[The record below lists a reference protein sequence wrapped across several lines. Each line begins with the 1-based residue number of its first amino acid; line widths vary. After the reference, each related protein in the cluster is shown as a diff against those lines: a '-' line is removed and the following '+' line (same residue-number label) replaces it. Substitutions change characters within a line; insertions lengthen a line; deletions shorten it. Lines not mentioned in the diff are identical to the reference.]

1 MGTRKP
7 EDIRS
12 VALVSHGGAGKTSLA
27 EAMCFDAG
35 VTTRMGKVEDRNTV
49 SDFDPEEQ
57 KRQISISTSLLTL
70 PHGGKTLYV
79 LDTPGFADF
88 SGELLSALRAV
99 DSAVLIVSGVHG
111 VEVQSRKAWDDAEA
125 VGIPVLVAVSRMDR
139 EHADYAK
146 TLEDLREALSDRVV
160 PLYLPIGQEASFRG
174 VVDVLRGKAYTYKG
188 DGSKAFSEGPVPAE
202 MADAV
207 AKARETLV
215 ERIVEADDE
224 VMMRYLD
231 GEEIGTEELLGVLR
245 KAVLNR
251 LVFPTLPFSGPANV
265 GVFQLLDT
273 LVEVLPSPLEMKPR
287 RALKGEETVE
297 VAPSLS
303 APFSALCFKVQVD
316 PYVGKLSYI
325 RVFSGRMTSDQT
337 VYNLSRGEEERIS
350 SFRLMKGKE
359 SEETKEIVV
368 GDVLTL
374 PKLEST
380 VVGDT
385 LGAKGLPFRFPP
397 IEFPRPVYSL
407 AVLPKSRADEDKL
420 GNAMHKILEEDK
432 TLQFVKNPETNDSV
446 FSGMG
451 DMHLEIMLS
460 RIRERYKVELDTKTP
475 KVPYRETI
483 KKVAKAQ
490 GKHKKQTGGRGQYGD
505 VWFELAPR
513 ERGTGITF
521 EDRVVGGVVPKQYIP
536 AAEKGLR
543 EAAARGVL
551 AGYPAVDFNCAI
563 YDGSYHDVDSSEM
576 AFKIAASKAFKKAF
590 VDAAPILVEPIM
602 NVVVTVPEDCL
613 GDVMGDFNGA
623 RRGRIM
629 GIDSEGKLQVA
640 RAQVPL
646 AEMFRYAIVLR
657 SMTSGRGTFTME
669 FSHYEEVPAEIAK
682 KVIAA
687 AQAERQEEEEE

>member
-1 MGTRKP
+1 MEFMGTRKP

-337 VYNLSRGEEERIS
+337 VHNLSRGEEERIS

-551 AGYPAVDFNCAI
+551 AGYPAVDFNCATTTAPTTTWTPRKWP
-563 YDGSYHDVDSSEM
+563 SRSPPRRPSRRPSSM
-576 AFKIAASKAFKKAF
+576 
-590 VDAAPILVEPIM
+590 PP
-602 NVVVTVPEDCL
+602 
-613 GDVMGDFNGA
+613 
-623 RRGRIM
+623 
-629 GIDSEGKLQVA
+629 
-640 RAQVPL
+640 
-646 AEMFRYAIVLR
+646 R
-657 SMTSGRGTFTME
+657 SWWSP
-669 FSHYEEVPAEIAK
+669 S
-682 KVIAA
+682 
-687 AQAERQEEEEE
+687 

>member
-202 MADAV
+202 MADAD

-265 GVFQLLDT
+265 GVFQLLYT

-325 RVFSGRMTSDQT
+325 RVNSGSLTSDNT
-337 VYNLSRGEEERIS
+337 IYNVNKGEEERIS
-350 SFRLMKGKE
+350 SFKFMTGKDGKT
-359 SEETKEIVV
+359 S
-368 GDVLTL
+368 
-374 PKLEST
+374 
-380 VVGDT
+380 
-385 LGAKGLPFRFPP
+385 R
-397 IEFPRPVYSL
+397 RSL
-407 AVLPKSRADEDKL
+407 WGTSSRSPSSRAQ
-420 GNAMHKILEEDK
+420 M
-432 TLQFVKNPETNDSV
+432 
-446 FSGMG
+446 
-451 DMHLEIMLS
+451 
-460 RIRERYKVELDTKTP
+460 
-475 KVPYRETI
+475 
-483 KKVAKAQ
+483 
-490 GKHKKQTGGRGQYGD
+490 
-505 VWFELAPR
+505 
-513 ERGTGITF
+513 
-521 EDRVVGGVVPKQYIP
+521 
-536 AAEKGLR
+536 
-543 EAAARGVL
+543 
-551 AGYPAVDFNCAI
+551 
-563 YDGSYHDVDSSEM
+563 
-576 AFKIAASKAFKKAF
+576 
-590 VDAAPILVEPIM
+590 
-602 NVVVTVPEDCL
+602 
-613 GDVMGDFNGA
+613 
-623 RRGRIM
+623 
-629 GIDSEGKLQVA
+629 
-640 RAQVPL
+640 
-646 AEMFRYAIVLR
+646 
-657 SMTSGRGTFTME
+657 
-669 FSHYEEVPAEIAK
+669 
-682 KVIAA
+682 
-687 AQAERQEEEEE
+687 